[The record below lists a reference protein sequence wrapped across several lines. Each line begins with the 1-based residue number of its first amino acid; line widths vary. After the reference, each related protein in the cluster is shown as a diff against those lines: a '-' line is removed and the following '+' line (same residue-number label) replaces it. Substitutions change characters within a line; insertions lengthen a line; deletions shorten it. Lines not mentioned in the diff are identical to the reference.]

1 MPGTTQPPAPPPVSL
16 AVPATPGAPGAPVA
30 AGVPDRL
37 VRVRADLARAER
49 HLRRARRR
57 DAAGVVVALSST
69 SLSTVVAGSA
79 VAVGHAV
86 GTPSWRVTCGI
97 AAVLSA
103 LAAIATGLRQ
113 SFSSGERLARAASCV
128 GRLRGLE
135 FGLAVG
141 GVSAEMADQQYR
153 ELIEQYSEIIAE
165 A

>member
-1 MPGTTQPPAPPPVSL
+1 MSGTPPPDAIASAPVPAAPPAAEL
-16 AVPATPGAPGAPVA
+16 AA
-30 AGVPDRL
+30 RL
-37 VRVRADLARAER
+37 ARVREDLARAER
-49 HLRRARRR
+49 HLRRTRRR
-57 DAAGVVVALSST
+57 DTTGIVIALSST

-103 LAAIATGLRQ
+103 MAAIATGLRQ
-113 SFSSGERLARAASCV
+113 SFSSGERLSRAAACV

-135 FGLAVG
+135 FALAVG
-141 GVSAEMADQQYR
+141 AVGADSADQQYR
-153 ELIEQYSEIIAE
+153 ELLEQYAEIIAD